1 MPNAA
6 NYPKEKSSMRTIRF
20 IAFILLAANT
30 GLCISPLE
38 AQEQVHQIID
48 FVELPAELNIPGDS
62 ACFIEFREQWTFLAK
77 GGLIKEVTGIEF
89 SCSREQ
95 KDITLPSGTTRIK
108 DISYEFMLLD
118 PHLVESLNRAFS
130 GPDSMDIPTRT
141 LQANLI
147 ELIQK
152 RAPIDPRYDPR
163 KQLLSVYFHEEWII
177 GPDSMEISK
186 KVLGLTPVI
195 WQRRQTAEGLSID
208 DGDSGLPVYY
218 KTPLQKILLRHP

>member
-6 NYPKEKSSMRTIRF
+6 NYPKEKSSMRTIRI
-20 IAFILLAANT
+20 IAFILIMAST
-30 GLCISPLE
+30 VLCLSPLS

-48 FVELPAELNIPGDS
+48 FVELPAELSIPGDS
-62 ACFIEFREQWTFLAK
+62 ACFVEFREKWTFLAK
-77 GGLIKEVTGIEF
+77 GGLIKEVTGQEF
-89 SCSREQ
+89 SCSRQ
-95 KDITLPSGTTRIK
+95 QNDLPLRSGTTRIK

-118 PHLVESLNRAFS
+118 PHLVESGNRAFS
-130 GPDSMDIPTRT
+130 EPDSMDIYTRN

-152 RAPIDPRYDPR
+152 QAPIGTRYDPR

-177 GPDSMEISK
+177 DPDSMEISK
-186 KVLGLTPVI
+186 KVKGLTPVI
-195 WQRRQTAEGLSID
+195 WQRRQTAEGKSID